1 MAVVFF
7 RSFNGSSE
15 PGTPLHHDSIP
26 SNPLRPP
33 ICIVAVLSCFHGS
46 LRVITVEVHANALI
60 QTLPSSAS
68 DTIDLEEAQIRQLAL
83 DAIEAWNRHDVR
95 AFTRVYS
102 DDAELTTVIGTTV
115 RGGKPIHE
123 HHSAI
128 FETIFKK
135 SHLTPSEIRV
145 RFLSSEIAVVDT
157 HWEMTG
163 ALEWDG
169 KEIPKRKGLLNWI
182 VKREREG
189 WLVKVMHNQEL
200 TPLRY

>member
-1 MAVVFF
+1 MPAP
-7 RSFNGSSE
+7 R
-15 PGTPLHHDSIP
+15 PYPLMQ
-26 SNPLRPP
+26 
-33 ICIVAVLSCFHGS
+33 
-46 LRVITVEVHANALI
+46 E
-60 QTLPSSAS
+60 

-115 RGGKPIHE
+115 RGRKAIHE
-123 HHSAI
+123 HHAAI
-128 FETIFKK
+128 FATIFKK
-135 SHLTPSEIRV
+135 SRLTPGEIRV
-145 RFLSSEIAVVDT
+145 RFLSSEIAVVNVR
-157 HWEMTG
+157 WEMTG

-169 KEIPKRKGLLNWI
+169 KEIPIRKGLLCWI
-182 VKREREG
+182 VKRQREG